1 MRRLLVICAL
11 STSFIV
17 ATAIPAFAHAGFVQ
31 ENAPA
36 DSDQTLTL
44 RVPGERAGQST
55 MMIETKVPA
64 AFDVTSCIAP
74 PNFSCSVGANTDSST
89 ILSFTRT
96 GGVAD
101 TTVLYSFAVRT
112 PASIGSYPFPTIQTY
127 DGVDDEGNTEEFWTG
142 ELSPTLAI
150 TEDGAPIIES
160 NDPQEHESDPDTA
173 PTQKPAPEPTPEP
186 TPTPATEPTN
196 AADSA
201 DDSSATDAS
210 GPTTTKPVD
219 TAPRSTNTTDTDT
232 TDTDTDTAVTNPAA
246 PTTAN
251 PIAPTT
257 TSVTDPQRAGL
268 TIDAADPTE
277 LATNV
282 ATIEDDGVL
291 LPAVVSLLIL
301 GGGAGFVIRR
311 RMQA

>member
-11 STSFIV
+11 STSFVV
-17 ATAIPAFAHAGFVQ
+17 ATALPAFAHAGFVQ

-44 RVPGERAGQST
+44 RVPGERTGQRT

-173 PTQKPAPEPTPEP
+173 PTQKPAPEPTP
-186 TPTPATEPTN
+186 TPAPEPTN
-196 AADSA
+196 EADSA

-210 GPTTTKPVD
+210 GPTTTEPVD
-219 TAPRSTNTTDTDT
+219 TAPRSTTDADSADSDSDSDST
-232 TDTDTDTAVTNPAA
+232 VNNSAA

-251 PIAPTT
+251 PIASIT

-268 TIDAADPTE
+268 TTDAADPTE
-277 LATNV
+277 LATDV

-291 LPAVVSLLIL
+291 LPAVVGLLIL
-301 GGGAGFVIRR
+301 GGGAGFVVRR